1 IKGPKLLQ
9 DAWDKQK
16 TVKQNYEAL
25 GLVHTLNPVAQGGAD
40 NLAST
45 AKSRPAVPPT
55 SEPTSSKSI
64 PRGFGKI
71 VRDESGAVL
80 RIELPEEAEDKKSS
94 PDKGKGKKVGTWGD
108 AMDDSDEETEKMIP
122 AEASNWLRIG
132 GSAAKQEAN
141 PSGLGISPKKG
152 GKELV
157 NALEKFSASGT
168 KTPRH
173 ASAHELMAELKD
185 LHDATTG
192 FKALLNDDVEGAKK
206 ALSEGNSPFHLLGL
220 GVVNFLQAALGME
233 EGLMPDA
240 IASLTAAEAGAKAAA
255 KATRSAKG
263 NAPSRYP
270 VGMEHEIC
278 QADAIVLLGLTQ
290 ALSES
295 YMGYLQCI
303 AHGKFGKMYKQVF
316 PHGLGSYGTP
326 LQTPLMSRQSSA
338 VNLTTNSTS
347 ISSNG
352 SALPTP
358 SSGTSSAASSIVNG
372 KTGNAPVVPIPTVK
386 AMGGL
391 FGRLTG
397 RGNSSQT
404 TLSVPTT
411 PIDKNIVP
419 DGPIE
424 ELIVAG
430 AAFGFGLFNLV
441 FSLLPNKVKRVVG
454 LLGYQSDRRLGLEA
468 LNVAAGV
475 ENDQNID
482 RHFHINLSFLATY
495 HRLVL
500 MTYNGVVL
508 LLTGWQADEERV
520 VRQYQEILASVECKY
535 PYGSLWLLN
544 RAKLERM
551 TFNPSKAIEILKG
564 GLSAERPVKFRQ
576 ADALLLFELSW
587 TLLADRRYEE
597 AAESF
602 LKIKELNSWSHAT
615 YTFIAAGCYLSLA
628 REKPEFKT
636 KARALLD
643 LVPQL
648 LDRKKIGGRDL
659 PTEVFIQKKIWNTHC
674 RITTT
679 IAQAHIPNL
688 VVLSPVIST
697 ASGSFTEE
705 KASPTA
711 ELDTGDEIAVRHLLL
726 GVLHRAAGEYAL
738 ARAHLDAVVADEAN
752 VEGKWSGQ
760 ISKFELAVNDLR
772 EVPAG
777 ASRDKWASALKAATA
792 HLDQAA
798 ARGGANVDLSSRLD
812 SRIALLRDEIELKM
826 QALGL
831 K

>member
-1 IKGPKLLQ
+1 M
-9 DAWDKQK
+9 
-16 TVKQNYEAL
+16 
-25 GLVHTLNPVAQGGAD
+25 
-40 NLAST
+40 AS
-45 AKSRPAVPPT
+45 
-55 SEPTSSKSI
+55 
-64 PRGFGKI
+64 
-71 VRDESGAVL
+71 
-80 RIELPEEAEDKKSS
+80 
-94 PDKGKGKKVGTWGD
+94 
-108 AMDDSDEETEKMIP
+108 
-122 AEASNWLRIG
+122 
-132 GSAAKQEAN
+132 QEAT
-141 PSGLGISPKKG
+141 I
-152 GKELV
+152 
-157 NALEKFSASGT
+157 
-168 KTPRH
+168 
-173 ASAHELMAELKD
+173 KD
-185 LHDATTG
+185 LRDASDG
-192 FKALLNDDVEGAKK
+192 FRAMLNDDVDGAKK

-233 EGLMPDA
+233 EGLMPEA
-240 IASLTAAEAGAKAAA
+240 VATLTAAEAGAKTAA

-263 NAPSRYP
+263 NVPSRYP
-270 VGMEHEIC
+270 IGMEHEIC

-295 YMGYLQCI
+295 YMGYLQCMYSLNS

-326 LQTPLMSRQSSA
+326 AQTPAVSRHPSSA
-338 VNLTTNSTS
+338 NLTSNSAPATA
-347 ISSNG
+347 NG
-352 SALPTP
+352 SELPTP
-358 SSGTSSAASSIVNG
+358 SSGTSSAASSIANG
-372 KTGNAPVVPIPTVK
+372 KTGNGPVMAIPTVK
-386 AMGGL
+386 AVGGL

-397 RGNSSQT
+397 KANSSQA
-404 TLSVPTT
+404 TLSIPST
-411 PIDKNIVP
+411 PIEKVMIP

-475 ENDQNID
+475 ENDV
-482 RHFHINLSFLATY
+482 HSSFAA
-495 HRLVL
+495 LVL

-520 VRQYQEILASVECKY
+520 VRQYKEILQSVEHKY

-551 TFNPSKAIEILKG
+551 TFNPSEAINILRS

-587 TLLADRRYEE
+587 TLLAERRYEE

-615 YTFIAAGCYLSLA
+615 YTFIAAGCYLCLA
-628 REKPEFKT
+628 KDNPEFKA
-636 KARALLD
+636 KAREQLD

-659 PTEVFIQKKIWNTHC
+659 PTEVFIQKKIEFYKRKQARRAGPGTEDDYIDSIFISPAEELAIFWNTHS
-674 RITTT
+674 RITTV
-679 IAQAHIPNL
+679 IAQAHISNL

-697 ASGSFTEE
+697 ASGSFTQE
-705 KASPTA
+705 KAETTA
-711 ELDTGDEIAVRHLLL
+711 ELDTADEIAVRHLLL
-726 GVLHRAAGEYAL
+726 GVLHRAAGDYAL

-760 ISKFELAVNDLR
+760 VSKFELAVNDLR
-772 EVPAG
+772 EVPAD
-777 ASRDKWASALKAATA
+777 ASRDRWSQALKAATT
-792 HLDQAA
+792 HLDQAV

-812 SRIALLRDEIELKM
+812 SRIALLRDEIECKM
-826 QALGL
+826 QGLGL